1 MNVEMD
7 MHTIQPTFAVI
18 YKWKLKAG
26 TEVDFIEAWEEVT
39 IALRERG
46 SLGSR
51 LHKSHDGYWIA
62 YAQWPSEAARQKAF
76 EIPFDLDASASM
88 QACVSESFEETRL
101 ELVSDLLLNQTIPEP
116 DARTQ

>member
-26 TEVDFIEAWEEVT
+26 TEVSFIEAWKQMT

-62 YAQWPSEAARQKAF
+62 YAPSMKSR
-76 EIPFDLDASASM
+76 PSASKWPTSPADISARM
-88 QACVSESFEETRL
+88 QECVSESFEETRL
-101 ELVSDLLLNQTIPEP
+101 ELVSDLLLNQHNS
-116 DARTQ
+116 